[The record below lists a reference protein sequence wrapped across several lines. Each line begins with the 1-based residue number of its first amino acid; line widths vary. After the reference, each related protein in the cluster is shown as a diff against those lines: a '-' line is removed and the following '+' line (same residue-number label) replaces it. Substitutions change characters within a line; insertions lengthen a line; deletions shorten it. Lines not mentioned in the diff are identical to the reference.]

1 MTPKQDIE
9 AETRRFQETLVA
21 YLYEADFDKKKQD
34 RLAKAGFYQR
44 QQLTE
49 YRHARR
55 WPTIPLLIRI
65 LTALDL
71 RLEIH
76 RR

>member
-1 MTPKQDIE
+1 MTPKEEIA
-9 AETRRFQETLVA
+9 AETRRFQEALIA
-21 YLYEADFDKKKQD
+21 YLYEAEFDQKKQD
-34 RLAKAGFYQR
+34 RLKKAGFYSREQIN
-44 QQLTE
+44 Q
-49 YRHARR
+49 YRHAEK
-55 WPTIPLLIRI
+55 WPTVPLLIRI

>member
-1 MTPKQDIE
+1 MTPKEDIE
-9 AETRRFQETLVA
+9 TETRQFRETLIA
-21 YLYEADFDKKKQD
+21 YLYEAEFDKKKQD
-34 RLAKAGFYQR
+34 RLAQVGFYQR

-49 YRHARR
+49 YRHAKT

>member
-1 MTPKQDIE
+1 MTPKQEIE
-9 AETRRFQETLVA
+9 AETRRFQEDFIA
-21 YLYEADFDKKKQD
+21 YLYEAEFDPKKQD
-34 RLAKAGFYQR
+34 RLTKAGFYSREQINK
-44 QQLTE
+44 
-49 YRHARR
+49 YRHAEK

-71 RLEIH
+71 RLEIK

>member
-1 MTPKQDIE
+1 MTPREDIQ
-9 AETRRFQETLVA
+9 AETRRFQEDFIA
-21 YLYEADFDKKKQD
+21 YLFEAEFDPKKQD
-34 RLAKAGFYQR
+34 RLLQAGFYQR